1 MVFWCFVVVFEILVA
16 FLQHHDWKKA
26 FHQVIPLRK
35 QAKDA
40 PSQSIPTPQSPL
52 STSSGLAATTCQSTS
67 SSVTTADGS
76 TPGPPQSNLAT
87 SSDVEEHLS
96 ASQVD
101 ADLLTSGTQTVT
113 HKNTRQKVIG
123 EPTVTSTVE
132 FPVVSCSKM

>member
-1 MVFWCFVVVFEILVA
+1 MA

-35 QAKDA
+35 QAKDSSHT

-52 STSSGLAATTCQSTS
+52 STSSDLAATTCQSTS
-67 SSVTTADGS
+67 ISVTTAA
-76 TPGPPQSNLAT
+76 PGPPQSNLAT
-87 SSDVEEHLS
+87 SSDVKEHSS

-113 HKNTRQKVIG
+113 HNNTRQKVTG
-123 EPTVTSTVE
+123 EPTVTPTVE
-132 FPVVSCSKM
+132 FPVVSCSDM